1 VHVRNDGINCPAR
14 QTLMVPRRTRR
25 RVVPHTFGNE
35 ETDILPELDK
45 FNYIIAGK
53 KFVTLAVFREGMIND
68 EDLDIV
74 VASCTG
80 NLDQP
85 YASYKAIDTKP
96 LRLKLRMCKI
106 SLKFRDCNLRL

>member
-1 VHVRNDGINCPAR
+1 
-14 QTLMVPRRTRR
+14 MVPRRTRR

-68 EDLDIV
+68 EDLDIA

-85 YASYKAIDTKP
+85 YASYTADARLSTRSP
-96 LRLKLRMCKI
+96 CVLRFACAR
-106 SLKFRDCNLRL
+106 FR

>member
-1 VHVRNDGINCPAR
+1 
-14 QTLMVPRRTRR
+14 MVPRRTRR

-68 EDLDIV
+68 
-74 VASCTG
+74 
-80 NLDQP
+80 
-85 YASYKAIDTKP
+85 
-96 LRLKLRMCKI
+96 
-106 SLKFRDCNLRL
+106 